1 MAADIIAAIATP
13 PGRGGIGIVR
23 VSGPVLGPLHAA
35 LTGRAP
41 EARRIHVARFLAAD
55 GSTIDEGVALYF
67 AAPHSFTGE
76 DVIELQGHGGPVVMQ
91 LLLQR
96 CLELGARPAGPGEF
110 TQRAFLN
117 GKLDLAQAEG
127 VADLIDATTAAAA
140 RSAMRSLSGEFSV
153 TINALVL
160 ELTELR
166 ALTEATLDFPDEEV
180 DFLQAAGAMA
190 RLEGV
195 RARLSQ
201 VLASARRG
209 ALLRDGVKV
218 VIAGAPNVGKSSII
232 NRLSGSEVAIVT
244 AIPGTTRD
252 AIRQDIELAGVPLH
266 LVDTAGLRATE
277 DLVEKLGIARTER
290 ELAQAGVVVE
300 VLDATVVE
308 GTSAVTGP
316 DDRAPRVRVR
326 NKIDLTAESPTL
338 RRDGQTWDVALS
350 AKTGAGMA
358 LLEQAILEAAGW
370 EGAEEGLFLAR
381 ERHLQAL
388 QAAAGHLERA
398 PGLAGRLEL
407 FAEELRLAQEH
418 LGRITGRVTPDE
430 LLGQIFSRFCIGK

>member
-1 MAADIIAAIATP
+1 MADDIIAAIATP

-23 VSGPVLGPLHAA
+23 VSGRALGPLYTA
-35 LTGRAP
+35 LTGRVPA
-41 EARRIHVARFLAAD
+41 ARRLRVARFLASD
-55 GSTIDEGVALYF
+55 GATIDEGLALYF
-67 AAPHSFTGE
+67 VAPHSFTGE
-76 DVIELQGHGGPVVMQ
+76 DVVELQGHGGPVVMQ

-96 CLELGARPAGPGEF
+96 CLELGARPAAPGEF

-127 VADLIDATTAAAA
+127 VADLIDATTTAAA
-140 RSAMRSLSGEFSV
+140 RSAMRSLSGEFSE

-195 RARLSQ
+195 RSRLSQ

-209 ALLRDGVKV
+209 ALLREGVKV

-232 NRLSGSEVAIVT
+232 NRLSGTDVAIVT

-252 AIRQDIELAGVPLH
+252 AIRQDIQLAGVPLH

-277 DLVEKLGIARTER
+277 DIVEQLGIARTER

-300 VLDATVVE
+300 VLDAAIVTDNAPLAGPE
-308 GTSAVTGP
+308 GG
-316 DDRAPRVRVR
+316 APRIRVR
-326 NKIDLTAESPTL
+326 NKIDLTAESPAL
-338 RRDGQTWDVALS
+338 RRSGQTWEVALS
-350 AKTGAGMA
+350 AKTGAGMT

-388 QAAAGHLERA
+388 QAAAGHLEKA
-398 PGLAGRLEL
+398 PSLAGRLEL

>member
-23 VSGPVLGPLHAA
+23 VSGPALGPLYAS

-41 EARRIHVARFLAAD
+41 AARRLSVARFLGSD
-55 GSTIDEGVALYF
+55 GATIDEGLALYF

-76 DVIELQGHGGPVVMQ
+76 DVVELQGHGGPVVMQ

-96 CLELGARPAGPGEF
+96 CLELGARPATPGEF

-127 VADLIDATTAAAA
+127 VADLIDATTTAAA
-140 RSAMRSLSGEFSV
+140 RSAMRSLSGEFSE
-153 TINALVL
+153 TIHALVM

-190 RLEGV
+190 RLDGV

-209 ALLRDGVKV
+209 ALLREGVKV

-232 NRLSGSEVAIVT
+232 NRLSGTDVAIVT

-277 DLVEKLGIARTER
+277 DIVEKLGIARTER

-300 VLDATVVE
+300 VLDAAIVTDNASLARPE
-308 GTSAVTGP
+308 GG
-316 DDRAPRVRVR
+316 APRIRVR
-326 NKIDLTAESPTL
+326 NKIDLIAESPAL
-338 RRDGQTWDVALS
+338 RRSGQTWEVALS
-350 AKTGAGMA
+350 AKTGAGVV

-418 LGRITGRVTPDE
+418 LGRITGRITPDE